1 MFVFRSRCALLARRG
16 GDEAIDSG
24 QESALLIGGQ
34 GFDLLHAP
42 DELEAGL
49 LARGDAGGA
58 GLEKFVG
65 GDIESLGEADGH
77 LCGEAELAAF
87 VGRDERL
94 NEADAF
100 GELGLG

>member
-1 MFVFRSRCALLARRG
+1 M
-16 GDEAIDSG
+16 
-24 QESALLIGGQ
+24 LIGGQ

-42 DELEAGL
+42 DELETGL

-87 VGRDERL
+87 VGRDESL
-94 NEADAF
+94 NEADVF
-100 GELGLG
+100 GKLGLGQTAFLAQSGDAETDGLLVLVDGWQFES

>member
-1 MFVFRSRCALLARRG
+1 M
-16 GDEAIDSG
+16 
-24 QESALLIGGQ
+24 LIGGQ
-34 GFDLLHAP
+34 ALNLLHAP
-42 DELEAGL
+42 DELEAWL
-49 LARGDAGGA
+49 LARGDAGGG

-77 LCGEAELAAF
+77 FCGEAELAAF
-87 VGRDERL
+87 VGRDESL